1 MKYSVLGFSQEMAMK
16 TSLDLTDLVLLKYI
30 NDACARVGMI
40 HIVNEDTVY
49 TWLSHKKIMEDLPI
63 MRISEGTL
71 KNRLSRLR
79 QTGYIQSITNADK
92 QGRGS
97 RTYYGL
103 TTVTMMLLYS
113 PEEATTTSHKNDV
126 NTRPGHSNVTSN
138 SIVEN
143 DNLLEK
149 GISSKDE
156 ICQKSSSFLHT
167 SKKSKQPNL
176 YSRCLNQ
183 IDNFSGNEEVRKAL
197 RTFLDSLSEMRK
209 LHSETQFAGIL
220 KKLQDCN
227 TEEQL
232 RMINNSI
239 EKGYGTFYKDTP
251 RNNNGKTGHA
261 SVDIE
266 HLDYT
271 KMTRLTPEQK
281 RKLKEDIA
289 NDRLE
294 KF

>member
-1 MKYSVLGFSQEMAMK
+1 MINERSYLTIQSWMRTELDLKGNELLVYAIIYGFSQTENQK
-16 TSLDLTDLVLLKYI
+16 FTGSLQYLADWCGATRQGV
-30 NDACARVGMI
+30 
-40 HIVNEDTVY
+40 
-49 TWLSHKKIMEDLPI
+49 
-63 MRISEGTL
+63 L
-71 KNRLSRLR
+71 KNL
-79 QTGYIQSITNADK
+79 QSLLDK
-92 QGRGS
+92 ELIIKTEVIKNGVK
-97 RTYYGL
+97 L
-103 TTVTMMLLYS
+103 CEYS
-113 PEEATTTSHKNDV
+113 CAPFN
-126 NTRPGHSNVTSN
+126 
-138 SIVEN
+138 IVEHPVQHSLTPVQHSLTN
-143 DNLLEK
+143 NIVDNIEENK
-149 GISSKDE
+149 ISSKDE

-209 LHSETQFAGIL
+209 LHSEIQFAGIL

>member
-40 HIVNEDTVY
+40 HIVDEDTVY

-71 KNRLSRLR
+71 KNRLSRLK

-103 TTVTMMLLYS
+103 TEVTMMLIYT
-113 PEEATTTSHKNDV
+113 PEETMTGSRENDV
-126 NTRPGHSNVTSN
+126 VTRPGHVKMTSN
-138 SIVEN
+138 SLVEN
-143 DNLLEK
+143 DSLLEK

-156 ICQKSSSFLHT
+156 IHQKPSSFLHAY
-167 SKKSKQPNL
+167 KKSKQPNL
-176 YSRCLNQ
+176 YTRCLNH
-183 IDNFSGNEEVRKAL
+183 IDNFSDNIEVKQAL
-197 RTFLDSLSEMRK
+197 RTFLDSLSEMGK
-209 LHSETQFAGIL
+209 LKGETQFIGIL
-220 KKLQDCN
+220 KKLWDCS
-227 TEEQL
+227 TAEQL
-232 RMINNSI
+232 QMINTSI
-239 EKGYGTFYKDTP
+239 EKGYGTFYKPTP
-251 RNNNGKTGHA
+251 RNGGKTGHA